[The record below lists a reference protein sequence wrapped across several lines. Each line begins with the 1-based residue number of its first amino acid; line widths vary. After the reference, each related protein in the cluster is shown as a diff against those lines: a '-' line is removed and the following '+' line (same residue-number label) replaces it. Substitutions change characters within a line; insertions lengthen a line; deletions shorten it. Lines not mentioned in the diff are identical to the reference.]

1 MTRSAS
7 ASPFGLS
14 WLVNIRSILNAT
26 HTPLVGTLLRGV
38 RPCPSA
44 SVRLRPLLFSRTARR
59 CVTTIVP
66 TIVPTAVLYR
76 NLYLIFLFLKG
87 EQYKVDVLVTDDQFP
102 RNFKP
107 HIHNMMQLRLQLFL
121 RSHRHDQRL
130 RDNHEGSKPSLRATC

>member
-1 MTRSAS
+1 MFPYSLRYLWYERPGMNASDMDAPGRDAS
-7 ASPFGLS
+7 A
-14 WLVNIRSILNAT
+14 R
-26 HTPLVGTLLRGV
+26 R
-38 RPCPSA
+38 PSA
-44 SVRLRPLLFSRTARR
+44 FVLYLFFRTAQRA
-59 CVTTIVP
+59 VPTAVP
-66 TIVPTAVLYR
+66 TIVPIAVLYR